1 VTTAAPGRKA
11 RLTGCGVTTKS
22 AGAMS
27 KSAATHSRHARS
39 AKPRALTSS
48 PAPAAGTPRKPA
60 KKKARKAGAGAGGA
74 GGSGA
79 TRKDFERARD
89 VQPTGITG
97 KERPTDIIA
106 RMFPAYVGR
115 QERTAFELMQRSS
128 ADDTTTFLTFS
139 GAMTPAGLHQ
149 SCLIPLIE
157 RGLVDCITTTG
168 ANLYHDAHRIIGHRI
183 REIDPNAGDLAY
195 RLARVIRIYDLG
207 FWEETLLE
215 TDKLFSA
222 ILRKPEFQK
231 KMTTTEL
238 HYLLGKNIAD
248 IEDSLGVQSPS
259 LLGTAYRFGVPIF
272 VGAVQDGSI
281 FLNIVKLKRMLG
293 DAFKC
298 EIDVNDDVF
307 EMGAMQ
313 HHCFGT
319 LKKKMAIWI
328 LGGGVPKNY
337 TLQGEPLLD
346 QILGVPTHG
355 FDFDVQFCV
364 DPVDNGA
371 LSSCPAG
378 EGHTWGKVSAE
389 SVQYGSMYVHC
400 DVTAVFPWLTYA
412 LLSDPTVHRKH
423 RRLYDARAEAV
434 TALQREVSKRQK
446 KLLPTIEFDLP
457 KPRPTRKGKDDAP
470 ATPGARARGKSGKSG
485 KSAGSE
491 KKSGGKRGK
500 KR

>member
-1 VTTAAPGRKA
+1 MPTSKHTPGPHLRQQF
-11 RLTGCGVTTKS
+11 
-22 AGAMS
+22 
-27 KSAATHSRHARS
+27 
-39 AKPRALTSS
+39 
-48 PAPAAGTPRKPA
+48 
-60 KKKARKAGAGAGGA
+60 
-74 GGSGA
+74 
-79 TRKDFERARD
+79 DRARD
-89 VQPTGITG
+89 VRPRAITG
-97 KERPTDIIA
+97 RETPVDIITQ
-106 RMFPAYVGR
+106 MFPAYVGR
-115 QERTAFELMQRSS
+115 QERRAYELMKRSVTEDC
-128 ADDTTTFLTFS
+128 AVFLTLS

-149 SCLIPLIE
+149 SSLIPLLD
-157 RGLVDCITTTG
+157 RGVIDCITTTG

-183 REIDPNAGDLAY
+183 REIEPNAGDLQY
-195 RLARVIRIYDLG
+195 RLARIIRIYDLG

-222 ILRKPEFQK
+222 ILRGHEFQK
-231 KMTTTEL
+231 KMTTPEL
-238 HYLLGKNIAD
+238 HYLLGRRIAE
-248 IEDSLGVQSPS
+248 IEDALGVKDPS
-259 LLGTAYRFGVPIF
+259 LLATAYRRGVPIF

-293 DAFKC
+293 DTFKL

-307 EMGAMQ
+307 EMGATQ
-313 HHCFGT
+313 HHCFST

-355 FDFDVQFCV
+355 FDIDVQFCV

-389 SVQYGSMYVHC
+389 SVATGSMYVHA

-412 LLSDPTVHRKH
+412 LMSDPKLKRKP
-423 RRLYDARAEAV
+423 RRLYDARDEAV
-434 TALQREVSKRQK
+434 HNLQRQVDKRRST
-446 KLLPTIEFDLP
+446 LAETIEYPLP
-457 KPRPTRKGKDDAP
+457 KK
-470 ATPGARARGKSGKSG
+470 
-485 KSAGSE
+485 
-491 KKSGGKRGK
+491 K

>member
-1 VTTAAPGRKA
+1 
-11 RLTGCGVTTKS
+11 
-22 AGAMS
+22 M
-27 KSAATHSRHARS
+27 
-39 AKPRALTSS
+39 AKPTSRTS
-48 PAPAAGTPRKPA
+48 APQSGKGTSRKE
-60 KKKARKAGAGAGGA
+60 
-74 GGSGA
+74 
-79 TRKDFERARD
+79 FERARN
-89 VQPTGITG
+89 VHPTGITG
-97 KERPTDIIA
+97 KERPADIIA
-106 RMFPAYVGR
+106 NMFPAYVGR

-128 ADDTTTFLTFS
+128 KDDTATFLTFS

-149 SCLIPLIE
+149 SCLIPLLE

-231 KMTTTEL
+231 RMTTTEL
-238 HYLLGKNIAD
+238 HYLLGKNILA
-248 IEDSLGVQSPS
+248 IEEALGVPTPS
-259 LLGTAYRFGVPIF
+259 LLSTAYRFGVPIF

-293 DAFKC
+293 DAFKL

-313 HHCFGT
+313 HHAFGT

-412 LLSDPTVHRKH
+412 LLSDPTVHRKP
-423 RRLYDARAEAV
+423 RRLYDARALAV
-434 TALQREVSKRQK
+434 ANLQKEIDKRRK
-446 KLLPTIEFDLP
+446 KLLPTIDFALP
-457 KPRPTRKGKDDAP
+457 SELPRAKK
-470 ATPGARARGKSGKSG
+470 GARKTGGGKSKS
-485 KSAGSE
+485 KS
-491 KKSGGKRGK
+491 K

>member
-1 VTTAAPGRKA
+1 MASTEKGSLRK
-11 RLTGCGVTTKS
+11 G
-22 AGAMS
+22 
-27 KSAATHSRHARS
+27 
-39 AKPRALTSS
+39 
-48 PAPAAGTPRKPA
+48 
-60 KKKARKAGAGAGGA
+60 
-74 GGSGA
+74 
-79 TRKDFERARD
+79 FERARD
-89 VQPTGITG
+89 VHPVGITG
-97 KERPTDIIA
+97 KESPTDVIE

-115 QERTAFELMQRSS
+115 QERTAFELMRRSS
-128 ADDTTTFLTFS
+128 QEDVCTFLTMS

-149 SCLIPLIE
+149 SCIIPLIE
-157 RGLVDCITTTG
+157 RGLIDCITTTG

-183 REIDPNAGDLAY
+183 REIDPNAGDITY
-195 RLARVIRIYDLG
+195 RLARIIRIYDLG
-207 FWEETLLE
+207 FREETLLE

-222 ILRKPEFQK
+222 LLLSPDYQK

-238 HYLLGKNIAD
+238 HWKLGRDIASM
-248 IEDSLGVQSPS
+248 EDALGVKSPS
-259 LLGTAYRFGVPIF
+259 LIATAYRYGVPIF

-281 FLNIVKLKRMLG
+281 FLNIVKLKRLYG
-293 DAFKC
+293 SDFKL

-412 LLSDPTVHRKH
+412 LLSDPRVHRKP
-423 RRLYDARAEAV
+423 RRLYEVREQAV
-434 TALQREVSKRQK
+434 QRLQREITSRKK
-446 KLLPTIEFDLP
+446 KLLETVKFDIP
-457 KPRPTRKGKDDAP
+457 KKKTNAAKKAKA
-470 ATPGARARGKSGKSG
+470 ATA
-485 KSAGSE
+485 
-491 KKSGGKRGK
+491 KR
-500 KR
+500 R

>member
-1 VTTAAPGRKA
+1 MPK
-11 RLTGCGVTTKS
+11 K
-22 AGAMS
+22 
-27 KSAATHSRHARS
+27 
-39 AKPRALTSS
+39 
-48 PAPAAGTPRKPA
+48 TP
-60 KKKARKAGAGAGGA
+60 
-74 GGSGA
+74 SGA
-79 TRKDFERARD
+79 SLRRHFELSRD
-89 VQPTGITG
+89 VRPSAITG
-97 KERPTDIIA
+97 KESPGEILMQR
-106 RMFPAYVGR
+106 FPAYVGR
-115 QERTAFELMQRSS
+115 QERTAYELMRRSIEQDC
-128 ADDTTTFLTFS
+128 AVFLTFS

-157 RGLVDCITTTG
+157 RGLVDCVTTTG

-183 REIDPNAGDLAY
+183 REIDPTAGDLQY
-195 RLARVIRIYDLG
+195 RLARIIRIYDLG

-222 ILRKPEFQK
+222 LLRGSEFQR

-238 HYLLGKNIAD
+238 HYLLGERIGE
-248 IEDSLGVQSPS
+248 IEKALGVTEPS
-259 LLGTAYRFGVPIF
+259 LLSTAHAYGLPIF

-281 FLNIVKLKRMLG
+281 FLNIVKLKRVLG
-293 DAFKC
+293 DAFKL

-319 LKKKMAIWI
+319 LKRPLSIWI

-355 FDFDVQFCV
+355 FDIDVQICV

-389 SVQYGSMYVHC
+389 SVASGSVYVHA

-412 LLSDPTVHRKH
+412 LLNDQGLKRKP
-423 RRLYDARAEAV
+423 RRLFDARRDAV
-434 TALQREVSKRQK
+434 KSLQREVDNRRS
-446 KLLPTIEFDLP
+446 KLLETL
-457 KPRPTRKGKDDAP
+457 A
-470 ATPGARARGKSGKSG
+470 
-485 KSAGSE
+485 
-491 KKSGGKRGK
+491 
-500 KR
+500 

>member
-1 VTTAAPGRKA
+1 MASTQKQSLRK
-11 RLTGCGVTTKS
+11 GFD
-22 AGAMS
+22 
-27 KSAATHSRHARS
+27 RS
-39 AKPRALTSS
+39 
-48 PAPAAGTPRKPA
+48 
-60 KKKARKAGAGAGGA
+60 
-74 GGSGA
+74 
-79 TRKDFERARD
+79 RD
-89 VQPTGITG
+89 VHPVGITG
-97 KERPTDIIA
+97 KESPGEIIE

-115 QERTAFELMQRSS
+115 QERTAFELMRRSS
-128 ADDTTTFLTFS
+128 LDDTCTFLTMS

-149 SCLIPLIE
+149 SCIIPLIE
-157 RGLVDCITTTG
+157 RGLIDCITTTG
-168 ANLYHDAHRIIGHRI
+168 ANLYHDAHRVIGHRI
-183 REIDPNAGDLAY
+183 REIDPNGGDLHY
-195 RLARVIRIYDLG
+195 RLARIIRIYDLG
-207 FWEETLLE
+207 FREETLLE

-222 ILRKPEFQK
+222 LLLSPDYQK

-238 HYLLGKNIAD
+238 HWLLGRDIAR
-248 IEDSLGVQSPS
+248 IEEALGIKAPS
-259 LLGTAYRFGVPIF
+259 LIATAYRYGVPIF

-281 FLNIVKLKRMLG
+281 FLNIVKLKRLYG
-293 DAFKC
+293 ADFKL

-355 FDFDVQFCV
+355 FDFDLQFCV

-389 SVQYGSMYVHC
+389 SVQYGSMYCHC

-412 LLSDPTVHRKH
+412 LLSDPRVHKKH
-423 RRLYDARAEAV
+423 RRLYDHRSSAV
-434 TALQREVSKRQK
+434 KNLQGEITKRRK
-446 KLLPTIEFDLP
+446 KLLETVKFDLP
-457 KPRPTRKGKDDAP
+457 KKKG
-470 ATPGARARGKSGKSG
+470 ATTARAN
-485 KSAGSE
+485 
-491 KKSGGKRGK
+491 K
-500 KR
+500 KRASKK